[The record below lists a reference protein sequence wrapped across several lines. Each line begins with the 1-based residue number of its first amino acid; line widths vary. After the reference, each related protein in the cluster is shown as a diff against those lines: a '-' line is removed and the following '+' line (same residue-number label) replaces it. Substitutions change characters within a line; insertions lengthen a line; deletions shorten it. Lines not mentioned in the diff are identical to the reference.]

1 MLITSRTFV
10 VVLKEINLLFDELLE
25 TENLHQPK
33 APQSN
38 YEKIITEVA
47 EEFSG
52 GSAKVKSRNKDKD
65 EIKVKIAKLKRNLK
79 KTRNTRNYRLRS
91 ANKNR
96 ADKRASLNAQITDL
110 EQTLKDLDLEVSS
123 Q

>member
-1 MLITSRTFV
+1 MTLDFDE
-10 VVLKEINLLFDELLE
+10 KEMNLLFDELKKK
-25 TENLHQPK
+25 ENLRHVK
-33 APQSN
+33 PQSI

-65 EIKVKIAKLKRNLK
+65 EIKVKIAKLKRTLN
-79 KTRNTRNYRLRS
+79 KTRNIRNYRLRS
-91 ANKNR
+91 ANKTR

-110 EQTLKDLDLEVSS
+110 ERKLKDLDLEES
-123 Q
+123 

>member
-1 MLITSRTFV
+1 MTFDFV
-10 VVLKEINLLFDELLE
+10 EKEINLLFDELQKKE
-25 TENLHQPK
+25 QNSHVK
-33 APQSN
+33 PQSN

-52 GSAKVKSRNKDKD
+52 GSAKVKSRNKEKD

-96 ADKRASLNAQITDL
+96 ADKRASLNAQITAL

-123 Q
+123 QS

>member
-1 MLITSRTFV
+1 MKTLD
-10 VVLKEINLLFDELLE
+10 LDEKEINLLFDDLQKK
-25 TENLHQPK
+25 ENLRH
-33 APQSN
+33 AEPQSQ
-38 YEKIITEVA
+38 YEKIVTEVA

-65 EIKVKIAKLKRNLK
+65 EIKVKIAKLRRTLK
-79 KTRNTRNYRLRS
+79 KIRNTRNYRLRS

-110 EQTLKDLDLEVSS
+110 EQTLKDLDLEDSS
-123 Q
+123 QS